1 MLLYPNGTDP
11 SSYPQLVIPGDI
23 LTLKIK
29 KALKFLRVTG
39 NPAE

>member
-11 SSYPQLVIPGDI
+11 SSYPQLVILRGI

-29 KALKFLRVTG
+29 KALKFLGVTG

>member
-1 MLLYPNGTDP
+1 MLLYPNGTDT
-11 SSYPQLVIPGDI
+11 SSYPQLAILRGI